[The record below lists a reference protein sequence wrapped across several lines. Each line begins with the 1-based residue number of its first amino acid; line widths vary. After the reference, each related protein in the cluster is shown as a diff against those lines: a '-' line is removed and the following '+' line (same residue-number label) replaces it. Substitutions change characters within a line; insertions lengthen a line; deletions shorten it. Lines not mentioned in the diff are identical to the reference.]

1 MFKVEHTT
9 ISTAAPYEI
18 WKLYCDV
25 TNWKTWDSGLES
37 STLGGEFH
45 AGTAGTLTSKGGPA
59 LPFTLTEVE
68 PERRFVDQTV
78 LPGATLVFTH
88 ELEPTLD
95 GTRITHRIEIIGPD
109 AERYTQMFG
118 DNLRDGL
125 PEAVEGVS
133 RLAELATMATNP
145 A

>member
-1 MFKVEHTT
+1 MFKAEHTT
-9 ISTAAPYEI
+9 VSKAAPREI

-25 TNWKTWDSGLES
+25 ANWKTWDSSLES
-37 STLGGEFH
+37 STLEGGFH

-59 LPFTLTEVE
+59 IPFTLTEVQ
-68 PERRFVDQTV
+68 PERRFVDHAA
-78 LPGATLVFTH
+78 LPGATLIFTH

-125 PEAVEGVS
+125 PEAVEGIS
-133 RLAELATMATNP
+133 HLAKSATNP